1 MRIEVS
7 IVHNGIIEN
16 YKDIKNF
23 LIDKGYTFIS
33 ETDTETVA
41 KLLDYY
47 YEGDPVDA
55 IIKTLKDVRGAYA
68 LGIVFKDFPDRIFA
82 VRKDS
87 PLIIGAGDEE
97 NFIASDVPAILNIQE
112 ITIF

>member
-1 MRIEVS
+1 MVLLK
-7 IVHNGIIEN
+7 II
-16 YKDIKNF
+16 KILKNF
-23 LIDKGYTFIS
+23 LIEKGYTFIS

-68 LGIVFKDFPDRIFA
+68 LGILYLKIF
-82 VRKDS
+82 
-87 PLIIGAGDEE
+87 LTE
-97 NFIASDVPAILNIQE
+97 FLQ
-112 ITIF
+112 

>member
-1 MRIEVS
+1 MR
-7 IVHNGIIEN
+7 
-16 YKDIKNF
+16 
-23 LIDKGYTFIS
+23 KGYTFIS

-68 LGIVFKDFPDRIFA
+68 LGNCF
-82 VRKDS
+82 
-87 PLIIGAGDEE
+87 
-97 NFIASDVPAILNIQE
+97 
-112 ITIF
+112 